1 MTTAITDT
9 ALQEQW
15 CQPVHEKERQAH
27 NLKAHLW
34 LCVRLLIVAMRVVGM
49 FHYVYPHFL
58 PV

>member
-1 MTTAITDT
+1 MMTATT
-9 ALQEQW
+9 Q
-15 CQPVHEKERQAH
+15 KKRQAH

-34 LCVRLLIVAMRVVGM
+34 LRVRLLIVAVRVVGM